1 MNLPRRSILSRIG
14 CRLLACVLSAA
25 AAAPVQ
31 ADLYVVV
38 HADNPSRSMTQKE
51 VLDLYMGRTRVFAH
65 GDVALPFDLPR
76 DSAGRERFY
85 QALAGMGLSQV
96 NSYWSR
102 LMFTGQSMPPLPL
115 PGEAEMLA
123 IVRRNPN
130 AVGYLASEPN
140 DRGVRTVLVLRE
152 PR

>member
-1 MNLPRRSILSRIG
+1 MKQPRRRYFRAG
-14 CRLLACVLSAA
+14 HWLLAWVLAAA
-25 AAAPVQ
+25 AAAPAR

-38 HADNPSRSMTQKE
+38 HVDNPSRAMTQKE
-51 VLDLYMGRTRVFAH
+51 VLDLYMGRSRVFAH

-85 QALAGMGLSQV
+85 LALAGMGLSQV

-102 LMFTGQSMPPLPL
+102 LMFTGQSMPPLPM

-130 AVGYLASEPN
+130 AIGYVANEPN

-152 PR
+152 RR